1 MNSKYMVTFT
11 DGEFIHVFAS
21 SSNQAGQLAI
31 IERFGDDGDDDETSI
46 PAIRS
51 IAQL

>member
-11 DGEFIHVFAS
+11 DGKFIHVFAP

-31 IERFGDDGDDDETSI
+31 IERFGDDEDDET
-46 PAIRS
+46 PTPPIRS

>member
-1 MNSKYMVTFT
+1 MNSKYIVTFT
-11 DGEFIHVFAS
+11 DGEFVHVFAP

-31 IERFGDDGDDDETSI
+31 IERFGDDDDDET
-46 PAIRS
+46 PMPPIRS